1 MEWKRN
7 EYGMKENERWM
18 KEKQIWNERETNIE
32 WKRIL
37 YGMKQKGNVE
47 RTWKQVKDKPTMN
60 SKGNIQTVKNNKI
73 KHMNWEHVLRWN
85 KQKIKAMGMII
96 LL

>member
-37 YGMKQKGNVE
+37 YGMKQKGNIE
-47 RTWKQVKDKPTMN
+47 RTWKKVKDKPTMN
-60 SKGNIQTVKNNKI
+60 SNGNIQTAEKKSDQAHELGTCAQM
-73 KHMNWEHVLRWN
+73 K
-85 KQKIKAMGMII
+85 
-96 LL
+96 

>member
-47 RTWKQVKDKPTMN
+47 RTWKQVKDKPTIKL
-60 SKGNIQTVKNNKI
+60 KGNIQTV
-73 KHMNWEHVLRWN
+73 E
-85 KQKIKAMGMII
+85 KQSDQAHTGNMCSDEINR
-96 LL
+96 